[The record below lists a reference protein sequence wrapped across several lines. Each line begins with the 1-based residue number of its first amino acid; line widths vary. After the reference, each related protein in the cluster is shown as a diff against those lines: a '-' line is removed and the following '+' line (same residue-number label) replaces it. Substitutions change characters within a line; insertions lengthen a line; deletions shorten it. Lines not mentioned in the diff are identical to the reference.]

1 MTPSQERQI
10 FKTITALLDA
20 NADMDAKQQEEI
32 GSLKKRITAL
42 EIAAKP
48 KDPVKVVPIKTN
60 WRQGSS
66 KLKE

>member
-1 MTPSQERQI
+1 MKMKMAMVKLT
-10 FKTITALLDA
+10 
-20 NADMDAKQQEEI
+20 
-32 GSLKKRITAL
+32 KKKTAL

>member
-48 KDPVKVVPIKTN
+48 KDPVKVVPFKTK
-60 WRQGSS
+60 S
-66 KLKE
+66 KE